1 MVIYP
6 VSYMNMSRMQMKE
19 ETMKAEEIFEK
30 SVKVMKEILTAEG
43 MKASINRAK
52 NRTEE
57 ENLGLLIK
65 ERENINELARKI
77 AEGHGK
83 ELLQTVPMELLDA
96 MVLRYLKNR
105 EIFMKTFPEGI
116 NDINPDPFSLWA
128 AIMISPQ
135 DDKPIQ

>member
-1 MVIYP
+1 
-6 VSYMNMSRMQMKE
+6 
-19 ETMKAEEIFEK
+19 MKAEEIFEK
-30 SVKVMKEILTAEG
+30 SVKVMKEILTSEG

-65 ERENINELARKI
+65 ERENINELVRKL
-77 AEGHGK
+77 AEGHDR
-83 ELLQTVPMELLDA
+83 ELLQSVPMELLDA

-105 EIFMKTFPEGI
+105 DIFMKTFPEGI
-116 NDINPDPFSLWA
+116 DDINPDPFSLWA

-135 DDKPIQ
+135 DEKPILWS

>member
-1 MVIYP
+1 
-6 VSYMNMSRMQMKE
+6 
-19 ETMKAEEIFEK
+19 MKAEEIFEK

-43 MKASINRAK
+43 MIASINRAK

-65 ERENINELARKI
+65 ERENINELVRKI
-77 AEGHGK
+77 AEGHDK

-116 NDINPDPFSLWA
+116 DDINPDPFSLWA

>member
-1 MVIYP
+1 
-6 VSYMNMSRMQMKE
+6 
-19 ETMKAEEIFEK
+19 MKAEEIFEK
-30 SVKVMKEILTAEG
+30 SVKVMKEILTSEG

-65 ERENINELARKI
+65 ERENINELVRKI
-77 AEGHGK
+77 AEGHDR
-83 ELLQTVPMELLDA
+83 EILQAVPMELLDA

-116 NDINPDPFSLWA
+116 EGINPDPFLLWA

>member
-1 MVIYP
+1 
-6 VSYMNMSRMQMKE
+6 
-19 ETMKAEEIFEK
+19 MKAEEIFEE
-30 SVKVMKEILTAEG
+30 SVKVMKEILTSEG
-43 MKASINRAK
+43 MKASISRAK

-65 ERENINELARKI
+65 ERENINELVRKI
-77 AEGHGK
+77 AEGYDR
-83 ELLQTVPMELLDA
+83 ELLKFVPMELLDA

-116 NDINPDPFSLWA
+116 DNISPDPFSLWA

-135 DDKPIQ
+135 DDKPI